1 MYTRQEI
8 FPIQIAKLTER
19 RHINKQTSYGQKQK
33 AGGERE
39 REREESAEL
48 PLWMG
53 VASPLS
59 LTGGC
64 RGERAVPNSGVSN
77 GIRRCLCHHGDGAVP
92 REVVMGWQV
101 RDSRS
106 CLQACTPKARVATCH
121 PTVKPEKSKFY
132 LWGRKLRLHGKL
144 LSGQEEGGRNETHTH
159 GAAAPEDTRRYTRR
173 LSAQLSSR
181 FFKSPPLF
189 KIEKLR
195 SLSAS
200 FTC

>member
-1 MYTRQEI
+1 MDRSRKQE
-8 FPIQIAKLTER
+8 
-19 RHINKQTSYGQKQK
+19 
-33 AGGERE
+33 E

-53 VASPLS
+53 VVSPLS

-144 LSGQEEGGRNETHTH
+144 LSGQEEGGGMKHTHTELRH
-159 GAAAPEDTRRYTRR
+159 QRTLGGTLGGFL
-173 LSAQLSSR
+173 LSFPQD